1 MTFAASRIGAQTTS
15 GRLEEGSVDD
25 PVMDRLEDQIQWYEK
40 RSARDQRDFKRLKYV
55 EIVSAAAIPVATA
68 AHAPVL
74 AAAVLGGVV
83 VVIEAVLH
91 LNQYQR
97 NWLVYRSTAETL
109 KTERAL
115 YCAGAGHYGATSD
128 PRALLA
134 ERVEGVLSHEHQ
146 KWRSEQDEG
155 ASEQTAAQAS

>member
-1 MTFAASRIGAQTTS
+1 
-15 GRLEEGSVDD
+15 VDD
-25 PVMDRLEDQIQWYEK
+25 PIGQRLEDQIQWYDT

-55 EIVSAAAIPVATA
+55 EIVAAASIPVVTA
-68 AHAPVL
+68 ADVTRLVSAI
-74 AAAVLGGVV
+74 LGGLI

-97 NWLVYRSTAETL
+97 NWLVYRATAENL
-109 KTERAL
+109 KSERAL
-115 YCAGAGHYGATSD
+115 YLAGAGHYGATSD

-146 KWRSEQDEG
+146 KWLSEQEEG
-155 ASEQTAAQAS
+155 VAEQSASKTTEDGPG

>member
-1 MTFAASRIGAQTTS
+1 MAD
-15 GRLEEGSVDD
+15 RLEEEAVGD
-25 PVMDRLEDQIQWYEK
+25 PTMDRLDDQISWYEN

-55 EIVSAAAIPVATA
+55 EIVAAAAIPVVTV
-68 AHAPVL
+68 AHVYRLVPAL
-74 AAAVLGGVV
+74 LGGII

-109 KTERAL
+109 KSERAL
-115 YCAGAGHYGATSD
+115 YLASAGHYGATSD

-134 ERVEGVLSHEHQ
+134 ERIEGVLSHEHQ
-146 KWRSEQDEG
+146 KWLSEQEESVADQE
-155 ASEQTAAQAS
+155 TTQAT

>member
-1 MTFAASRIGAQTTS
+1 MG
-15 GRLEEGSVDD
+15 D
-25 PVMDRLEDQIQWYEK
+25 PTMDRLEDQIAWYEN

-55 EIVSAAAIPVATA
+55 EITAAAAIPVVTA
-68 AHAPVL
+68 AHVTALV
-74 AAAVLGGVV
+74 AAILGGTI

-109 KTERAL
+109 KSERAL
-115 YCAGAGHYGATSD
+115 YLASAGHYGATRD

-146 KWRSEQDEG
+146 KWRSEQEESVTDQEK
-155 ASEQTAAQAS
+155 AEPA